1 MSLLAACIQPNSGS
15 YYFAKASGSGSSVL
29 SSPTLIESTPENNAA
44 YLRLT
49 VDASGNSNITSA
61 ATSGN
66 VTMTLGPVA
75 TTDDVLT
82 LAVNPGS
89 GVAFAEIGNTGGTTL
104 NIAGSTSANGNCSIA
119 ASGSG
124 TVTIGANATAYD
136 NITLNNDHTVSL
148 ARAPVLAYGLAATT
162 TLAQVDHGTNTVVSI
177 PAGAQSPG
185 LYCVLIQTATSNNI
199 SDATAH
205 MSMTYYWNG
214 TQIVAGGAVSGPT
227 QVGGPAGA
235 YSILPYAAAGV
246 FNQLNFVNTTAGSA
260 VVPTINWIK
269 LAGPITGFP

>member
-1 MSLLAACIQPNSGS
+1 MSLLAACVEPNQQGF
-15 YYFAKASGSGSSVL
+15 YFAAAAGSGPSVL
-29 SSPTLIESTPENNAA
+29 SSPTLIDSSLRTGS
-44 YLRLT
+44 LRLT
-49 VDASGNSNITSA
+49 CDNSGNSNIS
-61 ATSGN
+61 
-66 VTMTLGPVA
+66 P
-75 TTDDVLT
+75 
-82 LAVNPGS
+82 
-89 GVAFAEIGNTGGTTL
+89 
-104 NIAGSTSANGNCSIA
+104 
-119 ASGSG
+119 ASGSLTSTLSMGPSPTAQDTITMAVNGSSGVQFASIGNHSG
-124 TVTIGANATAYD
+124 TTVSIAGATAPNGTGVIQASGSSSLQIGANGTSYD
-136 NITLNNDHTVSL
+136 NLTLNNDHTVSL
-148 ARAPVLAYGLAATT
+148 ARAPVLSYGLAATT
-162 TLAQVDHGTNTVVSI
+162 TLPQVDHGTNAVVSI

-185 LYCVLIQTATSNNI
+185 LYCVLIQTAGSNNI

-246 FNQLNFVNTTAGSA
+246 FNQLNFVNTSAGSA